1 MSKLFYS
8 VLFMLIISPVYAAD
22 MVVIRA
28 SDNAGY
34 FAGQLLEQ
42 QSQINLPTDAEMT
55 VIFASGNVLTASAG
69 FQGQLI
75 DPKPTDQTDK
85 QLLTTLAN
93 FINRQALD
101 ELSATRNLS
110 QERPSS
116 AWQVDMTNRKR
127 HYCVAEEEQ
136 VTLWRPSTTSA
147 TAATL
152 EIKHKSSARRVKTMW
167 PAHKNTLVWPQDLPV
182 IYEDDYNLEVNNL
195 TGQRLFKMLVL
206 HRVPRDLPS
215 KSHQVVWMVGRGCTP
230 QANLLL
236 ASLK

>member
-1 MSKLFYS
+1 MLKLFYGI
-8 VLFMLIISPVYAAD
+8 LFTLLISPAYAAD

-42 QSQINLPTDAEMT
+42 QTPINLAQDAEIT
-55 VIFASGNVLTASAG
+55 VVFASGNILTTSG
-69 FQGQLI
+69 FQGNLQ
-75 DPKPTDQTDK
+75 DPEPNQADK
-85 QLLTTLAN
+85 QLVASLAN

-101 ELSATRNLS
+101 ELSVIRNLN

-116 AWQVDMTNRKR
+116 AWQVDMTNGKR

-136 VTLWRPSTTSA
+136 VTLWRPSSTSA

-152 EIKHKSSARRVKTMW
+152 EIKHKSSAKRVKTMW

-215 KSHQVVWMVGRGCTP
+215 KSHQVVWMVGRGCTL

-236 ASLK
+236 AGLK